1 MAGLDRDCIA
11 GTQQAGEQRLEAD
24 GGLLAHG
31 DKLDAHTYAGSDVFH
46 QSGAADFAFGYGE
59 QKRDRSAGGRGIG
72 SVDEQAADIQI
83 ANARDVLL
91 AAVLPGDPDAFRR
104 GDPREAA
111 ITPRVIERHG

>member
-1 MAGLDRDCIA
+1 MKGLDRDRIA

-24 GGLLAHG
+24 GGSLAHG

-46 QSGAADFAFGYGE
+46 QSRAADFAFGNGE
-59 QKRDRSAGGRGIG
+59 QERDRSAGGWGIG

-91 AAVLPGDPDAFRR
+91 AAVLPGNPDAFRR
-104 GDPREAA
+104 GYPRVAA
-111 ITPRVIERHG
+111 ITLGVIERHD